1 MLAVV
6 TLSLAPG
13 RDVDGWGAL
22 ARQMKGVAWAIGLA
36 GSRASEEARRAGVG
50 LLDRGDVR
58 LVDVVA
64 PDGARGLVS
73 LSLSLEQTP
82 GGPQGATRM
91 WHLSVTGLPKGPTEP
106 PVRVSDL
113 LARRVAEAFGDEAG
127 GLSEGGATS
136 GGATRHFYGVA

>member
-6 TLSLAPG
+6 TLSLT
-13 RDVDGWGAL
+13 DVEGWGAL
-22 ARQMKGVAWAIGLA
+22 ARQMKGVAWAVGAVGA
-36 GSRASEEARRAGVG
+36 GVAAREAKRAGVG

-73 LSLSLEQTP
+73 VSLSLDV
-82 GGPQGATRM
+82 GAGNRT
-91 WHLSVTGLPKGPTEP
+91 WHLSVTGMPQGPTES

-113 LARRVAEAFGDEAG
+113 LATRLREAFG
-127 GLSEGGATS
+127 GLAEGGS
-136 GGATRHFYGVA
+136 SGATRHFYGVA